1 MSIAVFLD
9 RDGTLN
15 EDPGYI
21 GDPSK
26 VKLYDDVGYALATLK
41 NDFHFK
47 LLVVSNQS
55 GIARG
60 LITEEAVTSV
70 NNKINELLLPFNV
83 QIDKFYYCP
92 SHPDFSSAEDCNCRK
107 PSPKMIFNAAEEF
120 SIDLSKSYLIGDSKT
135 DIESAL
141 QAGVKSILVKTG
153 YGKDHLSLLFQ
164 EKKIPNFAAENFREA
179 VDFLIHDFNGDI

>member
-1 MSIAVFLD
+1 MNIAVFLD

-15 EDPGYI
+15 EDPGYL

-26 VKLYDDVGYALATLK
+26 VKLYDDVGSALAVLK

-47 LLVVSNQS
+47 LIVLSNQS

-60 LITEEAVTSV
+60 LVTEEDVISV
-70 NNKINELLLPFNV
+70 NNKINELLHPYRV
-83 QIDKFYYCP
+83 QIDKFYFCP
-92 SHPDFSSAEDCNCRK
+92 SHPEFSSLEECECRK
-107 PSPKMIFNAAEEF
+107 PSPKMLLDAAEEF
-120 SIDLSKSYLIGDSKT
+120 SIDLSQSYFIGDAKT
-135 DIESAL
+135 DIECAM

-153 YGKDHLSLLFQ
+153 YGKEHLSLLFQ
-164 EKKIPNFAAENFREA
+164 ENKIPNFAAENFREA

>member
-26 VKLYDDVGYALATLK
+26 VVLFDDVPPALAILQNK
-41 NDFHFK
+41 FHFK
-47 LLVVSNQS
+47 LIVVSNQA
-55 GIARG
+55 GISRG
-60 LITEEAVTSV
+60 IITEEEVISV
-70 NNKINELLLPFNV
+70 NSRINDLLLPYHV
-83 QIDKFYYCP
+83 QIDKFFYCP
-92 SHPDFSSAEDCNCRK
+92 SHPEFSSPEDCLCRK
-107 PSPKMIFNAAEEF
+107 PSPKMVLDAAWEF

-135 DIESAL
+135 DIECAMN
-141 QAGVKSILVKTG
+141 AGVKSILIKTG
-153 YGKDHLSLLFQ
+153 YGNDHLSLLFQ
-164 EKKIPNFAAENFREA
+164 EKKIPNFVAENFREA